1 MLQGRNNSM
10 VTVRHLFFEQT
21 QTIVIIGR
29 KNDEACRGGR
39 EGVVEAR

>member
-1 MLQGRNNSM
+1 M

-29 KNDEACRGGR
+29 KNDAEVAERGWWRLGR
-39 EGVVEAR
+39 AGEGG